1 VKPLKVIEILKV
13 VSSFLERFIK
23 YDGNSEENISEFQ
36 TLCNT
41 FKGFE
46 SVGLLELNSRK
57 L

>member
-1 VKPLKVIEILKV
+1 MKPLKVIEILKV